1 MKDRPDPRIQAAVAR
16 QYPIPV
22 QLELDQIG
30 QPAQIA
36 PMTPKRVVRETA
48 SLYEAK
54 THLSRLVDRAAAG
67 EEIVIAKSGRP
78 RARLVPLEDT
88 RPKRV
93 PGKGKGRWRVG
104 KDFDAPLPDDL
115 IEGFEGER

>member
-1 MKDRPDPRIQAAVAR
+1 
-16 QYPIPV
+16 
-22 QLELDQIG
+22 
-30 QPAQIA
+30 
-36 PMTPKRVVRETA
+36 MTRKRVVRETV

-54 THLSRLVDRAAAG
+54 TQLSRLVDRAAAG

-88 RPKRV
+88 RPLRV

-104 KDFDAPLPDDL
+104 KDFDAPCRM
-115 IEGFEGER
+115 ISWRASRAGGERPPRHARPDLVG